1 MNKHKPLNVLPG
13 DHAVW
18 NRGRTHSF
26 EQSPRGVC
34 LFFFWNLLM
43 SESLTKYLILSV
55 ENNKRHF

>member
-34 LFFFWNLLM
+34 LFFL
-43 SESLTKYLILSV
+43 ESSYV
-55 ENNKRHF
+55 